1 MFNINNIT
9 WCIKLVSS
17 NHPKLQRRDETYALG
32 ACDNLTHTIYI
43 SEQVPDYKIKKVLC
57 HEITHAAM
65 FSYHV
70 ELGIEQEELVA
81 DLIATYGQ
89 EIINVT
95 NKIFSRIAK

>member
-1 MFNINNIT
+1 
-9 WCIKLVSS
+9 
-17 NHPKLQRRDETYALG
+17 
-32 ACDNLTHTIYI
+32 
-43 SEQVPDYKIKKVLC
+43 
-57 HEITHAAM
+57 M

-81 DLIATYGQ
+81 NLIATYGQ